1 MTYVQKCLVV
11 IPTFN
16 EAENI
21 EPLLQRLL
29 VEVPQVDIL
38 VVDDNSPDG
47 TAQLVAKV
55 IAREPRVHLLSREKK
70 EGLAFAYRAGFR
82 WGLERGFDAFI
93 QMDADFSH
101 DPQDTKLLAEHLQ
114 HHAVVIGSR
123 YVRGGGTS
131 GWEWH
136 RKAISRGGN
145 VYARLVLGVQ
155 PQDMTG
161 GFNGWTKK
169 ALQAI
174 QFETVSSRGY
184 AYQVEMKYRA
194 IQAGFTPLEFPIL
207 FRNRTQGE
215 SKMSSD
221 IVFEAAIRVL
231 KLKIHKPSC

>member
-1 MTYVQKCLVV
+1 MTYVHKCLVV

-21 EPLLQRLL
+21 DLLLQRLL
-29 VEVPQVDIL
+29 AEVPQVDIL
-38 VVDDNSPDG
+38 IVDDNSPDG

-101 DPQDTKLLAEHLQ
+101 DPQDTKLLVEHL
-114 HHAVVIGSR
+114 HRHDVVIGSR
-123 YVRGGGTS
+123 YIRGGGTS

-145 VYARLVLGVQ
+145 VYARLILGVH

-174 QFETVSSRGY
+174 DYETVSSRGY

-207 FRNRTQGE
+207 FKNRTLGQ

-221 IVFEAAIRVL
+221 IVFEAALRVL
-231 KLKIHKPSC
+231 KLRTHKPVR

>member
-1 MTYVQKCLVV
+1 MTQAQKCLVV

-16 EAENI
+16 ESENI
-21 EPLLQRLL
+21 VNLLERLL
-29 VEVPQVDIL
+29 SEVPTVDIL
-38 VVDDNSPDG
+38 VVDDSSPDG
-47 TAQLVAKV
+47 TAKLVAGLMQKES
-55 IAREPRVHLLSREKK
+55 RLHLLTREKK

-82 WGLERGFDAFI
+82 WGMERGFNAFV

-101 DPQDTKLLAEHLQ
+101 DPKDTKHLVDHLQ
-114 HHAVVIGSR
+114 HHDVVVGSR
-123 YVRGGGTS
+123 YIPGGGTS

-136 RKAISRGGN
+136 RKFISRGGN
-145 VYARLVLGVQ
+145 VYARLILGAK

-174 QFETVSSRGY
+174 DFETVTSRGY

-194 IQAGFTPLEFPIL
+194 IKAGFTPFEFPIL
-207 FRNRTQGE
+207 FRNRTLGQ

-221 IVFEAAIRVL
+221 IVFEAAYRVI
-231 KLKIHKPSC
+231 KLRSS

>member
-1 MTYVQKCLVV
+1 MTYVHKCLVV

-21 EPLLQRLL
+21 DLLLQRLL
-29 VEVPQVDIL
+29 AEVPQVDIL
-38 VVDDNSPDG
+38 IVDDNSPDG

-101 DPQDTKLLAEHLQ
+101 DPQDTKLLAEHL
-114 HHAVVIGSR
+114 HRHDVVIGSR
-123 YVRGGGTS
+123 YIRGGGTS

-145 VYARLVLGVQ
+145 VYARLILGVH

-174 QFETVSSRGY
+174 DYETVSSRGY

-207 FRNRTQGE
+207 FKNRTLGQ

-221 IVFEAAIRVL
+221 IVFEAALRVL
-231 KLKIHKPSC
+231 KLRTHKPVR